1 MRHIRKISVITLS
14 LFVSLII
21 LNCNNKSTESI
32 LVGYDWVYPNINNP
46 TGAWKFSDDG
56 TFNYST
62 TMFGGNTRKG
72 KWEDIG
78 NSQIRLKYNDG
89 KTGVVEITS
98 KNTFKVGSTTY
109 NRY

>member
-1 MRHIRKISVITLS
+1 MKKIAIFISIATVLLVNCGTKNAEP
-14 LFVSLII
+14 VLI
-21 LNCNNKSTESI
+21 
-32 LVGYDWVYPNINNP
+32 GYDWVYPDMNNAIS
-46 TGAWKFSDDG
+46 AWKFSSDG

-89 KTGVVEITS
+89 KTGVLVITS
-98 KNTFKVGSTTY
+98 NKTFKVGSTTY